1 MNISDS
7 LCLTV
12 TTLFRSTS
20 FISMIYFTDVKP
32 DFILISLSSVVFP
45 LAKAINSIHLLRLLI
60 ICLQAARGF

>member
-1 MNISDS
+1 MTISDS

-32 DFILISLSSVVFP
+32 LYFDFSFVSCLPVS
-45 LAKAINSIHLLRLLI
+45 KLRQTIFIYL
-60 ICLQAARGF
+60 GY

>member
-32 DFILISLSSVVFP
+32 LYFDFSFVS
-45 LAKAINSIHLLRLLI
+45 RLPVSEGKLYS
-60 ICLQAARGF
+60 FT